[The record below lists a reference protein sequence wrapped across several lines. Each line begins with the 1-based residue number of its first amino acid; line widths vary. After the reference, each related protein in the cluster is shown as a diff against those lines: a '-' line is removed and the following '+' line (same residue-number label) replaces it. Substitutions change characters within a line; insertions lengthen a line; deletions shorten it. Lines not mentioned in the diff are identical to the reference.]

1 MVTGGQMAEEREEAM
16 KGAFQGIIDN
26 TEELIETIG
35 KMDWERI
42 EKLGT
47 NITDLASTLK
57 VLSRIN

>member
-1 MVTGGQMAEEREEAM
+1 MEEEREEAM

-35 KMDWERI
+35 KMDWDRI

-47 NITDLASTLK
+47 NISDLASTLK
-57 VLSRIN
+57 VLSKVN